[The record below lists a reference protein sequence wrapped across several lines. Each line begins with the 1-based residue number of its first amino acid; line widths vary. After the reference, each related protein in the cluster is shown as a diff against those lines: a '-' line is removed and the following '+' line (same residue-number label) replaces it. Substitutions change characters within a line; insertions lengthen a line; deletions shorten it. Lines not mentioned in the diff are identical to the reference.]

1 MKVWWIEVSVVQI
14 RHFRGRKRKKKRMF
28 KIHKLSSDH
37 LKESF
42 PCLQVSLCVL
52 LLRYQPEGDI
62 HGFVNFLSEEQNK
75 TKRKEGVLAECEKD
89 ACSPTSEADEYG
101 GPPTNTCGAKNLP
114 SLGDN
119 EMLIGKPDKNAYTAS
134 HPNYGTVDLTTGIE
148 AEESESGMSRR
159 LKKLIGP
166 RYYTLRIRLGLPG
179 KMDRPTPATGK
190 TVTVCVLLLFIF
202 LFAFCSFIIFG
213 EITIQQFQTETYSAN

>member
-1 MKVWWIEVSVVQI
+1 MTRV
-14 RHFRGRKRKKKRMF
+14 
-28 KIHKLSSDH
+28 
-37 LKESF
+37 
-42 PCLQVSLCVL
+42 LQVSLCVL

-62 HGFVNFLSEEQNK
+62 HGFVNFLSEEQNE
-75 TKRKEGVLAECEKD
+75 KRKEGVLAECEKD

-119 EMLIGKPDKNAYTAS
+119 EMLIGKPDKNAYTAN
-134 HPNYGTVDLTTGIE
+134 HPNYGTVDMTTGIE
-148 AEESESGMSRR
+148 AEESEGGLSRR

-202 LFAFCSFIIFG
+202 IFAFCSFIIFG
-213 EITIQQFQTETYSAN
+213 ENKLTNSHSHLYDSGTDWSTNNKSVELN